1 MLFTWNLP
9 VSSQTLSFSLYISL
23 FPHIHVLKESLNLK
37 IVSSLFSSLLQ
48 LDLSL
53 AHSHMNISF
62 SIIPFQLNH
71 RGIHS
76 FTFSPYNSVWLQPLL
91 MPPLI
96 CIQSVVAFTYTG
108 TVANPSPITFY
119 PTFNESVSFIS
130 MCFTDLRAVTRYWWD
145 CCTAA
150 IHGYLDVSLFFLFN
164 TDIITV
170 VQYFFVSQLLFC
182 VLYIYVLFFPILISL
197 WSLREPPK
205 PSSLY
210 LRWQHSYSLLHL
222 TSHSR

>member
-76 FTFSPYNSVWLQPLL
+76 FMFSPYNSVWLQPLL

-170 VQYFFVSQLLFC
+170 VQYFLSVSFYSVCFTFMCSSSPSSSHSGPSENHPSLH
-182 VLYIYVLFFPILISL
+182 LYIWDDSIATVFYI
-197 WSLREPPK
+197 
-205 PSSLY
+205 
-210 LRWQHSYSLLHL
+210 
-222 TSHSR
+222 